1 MKIIDANVVLRYL
14 LKDEEQSFLKAVKII
29 ENSNIYIKN
38 EVFAEIVYV
47 LEKVY
52 LISRLRIRDVLSKF
66 IEFNNVISDDKEII
80 LQALNFYEAN
90 NLDFVD
96 ALLLSYNRVRKI
108 EVITFDKK
116 LKRLLEIKQ

>member
-14 LKDEEQSFLKAVKII
+14 LKDEKQSFLKAVKII
-29 ENSNIYIKN
+29 ENSKIYIKN

-52 LISRLRIRDVLSKF
+52 LVSKLKIRDVLSKF
-66 IEFNNVISDDKEII
+66 IEFNNVVSDDKEII

-96 ALLLSYNRVRKI
+96 ALLLSYNRIRKI